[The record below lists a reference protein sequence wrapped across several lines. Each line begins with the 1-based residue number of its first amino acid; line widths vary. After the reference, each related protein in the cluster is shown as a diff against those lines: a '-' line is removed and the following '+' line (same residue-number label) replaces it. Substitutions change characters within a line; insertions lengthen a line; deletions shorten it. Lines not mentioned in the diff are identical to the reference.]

1 MKIIVC
7 LDDRNGMLFNR
18 RRQSSDQVVCQK
30 IIELAKDS
38 QLWMNI
44 YSGKLFSSENMN
56 IAEDFLAQ
64 AQPGDYCFVENT
76 DVFPYRE
83 QVEEVYAFRW
93 NRVYPADTHFPA
105 VFLGGEKVTV
115 AEFPGKSHPKITLEV
130 YSR

>member
-44 YSGKLFSSENMN
+44 YSGKLFSSENIN

-115 AEFPGKSHPKITLEV
+115 TEFPGKSHQKITLEV
-130 YSR
+130 YSG